1 MHSLSQPTG
10 SSGDD
15 AMRIRVRERWQ
26 HLFSELD
33 VLQNISTINKSD
45 REWLSDCYQALHTL
59 DEVISLA
66 KEQRRAVLESIR
78 YEYPI
83 DEEYIEEGQ
92 LALKS
97 DSELL
102 SEDAI
107 IFGNYGIPQEDY
119 FLGEF
124 I

>member
-1 MHSLSQPTG
+1 MHSLSQPT
-10 SSGDD
+10 SSSSDD
-15 AMRIRVRERWQ
+15 AMRSRVRARWQ

-33 VLQNISTINKSD
+33 VLQNISTGNKSD

-83 DEEYIEEGQ
+83 DEQFIDEEQ
-92 LALKS
+92 LSLKS
-97 DSELL
+97 DTELIN
-102 SEDAI
+102 ENAI
-107 IFGNYGIPQEDY
+107 IFGNFGISQDEY
-119 FLGEF
+119 FWGEF